1 MSVGTKQGTQR
12 GMGERYLSDRVALL
26 LYVER
31 CHRFGTKHLDEYA
44 EQLRP
49 CVIYAKSAYSS
60 GARARVVPRVK
71 GAAKGNV
78 SLKRL
83 HSLQSRLV
91 PSEWWPRRQWTRG
104 GSVNKR

>member
-1 MSVGTKQGTQR
+1 
-12 GMGERYLSDRVALL
+12 MGERYLSDCVTLL

-60 GARARVVPRVK
+60 GARARD
-71 GAAKGNV
+71 
-78 SLKRL
+78 S
-83 HSLQSRLV
+83 QSERCSEGEHFAEMI
-91 PSEWWPRRQWTRG
+91 PFSSIPPEWWTRRQWTRE